1 LGISNIDN
9 TNLDYFFQTFLGFLQ
24 DGNLVEWNVDT
35 GRTTTVVSKE
45 IMSLVS
51 NTSTFL
57 AFAPNNTNL
66 VKKFEADS
74 LVLIDYMY
82 FKWPSGAI
90 LIMRDTFLPILN
102 PLPRCHLVTLARQR
116 AKKMSRDTL
125 VVPPCII

>member
-1 LGISNIDN
+1 
-9 TNLDYFFQTFLGFLQ
+9 
-24 DGNLVEWNVDT
+24 
-35 GRTTTVVSKE
+35 
-45 IMSLVS
+45 MSLVS

-116 AKKMSRDTL
+116 AKKCHVTLWLYPLALFSDTVMTPIECHVL
-125 VVPPCII
+125 FEWPLAQNYF